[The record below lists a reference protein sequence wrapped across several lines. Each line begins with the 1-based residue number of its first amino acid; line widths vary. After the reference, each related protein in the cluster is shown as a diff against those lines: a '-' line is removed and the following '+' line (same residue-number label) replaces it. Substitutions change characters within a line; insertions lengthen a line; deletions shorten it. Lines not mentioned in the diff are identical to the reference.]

1 MKFKVGDRVRLVKV
15 NNELNCYKEF
25 LNKSFTIK
33 SFDKDKFGSYA
44 HLEETSDI
52 CPYLENLELF
62 EYTYENLKKTP
73 VGTKVTFENGKVYTR
88 VNLINGRDCFTDS
101 EGYRSVEDLKGL
113 KDNWC
118 SRILGKIIKIE
129 EPQYT
134 TVYEAKKEILD
145 DVEKRYL
152 KEVIR
157 PYKDVISIR
166 KCSLVNCSLAKIV
179 ISVPYTEGHNL
190 WSIELPPFKK
200 NTMYKNMEP
209 NKDYTLTELGLKE

>member
-25 LNKSFTIK
+25 LNKSFTIQ

-62 EYTYENLKKTP
+62 EYTYEDLKKTP
-73 VGTKVTFENGKVYTR
+73 VGTKVTFENGAVLVKDEK
-88 VNLINGRDCFTDS
+88 NCFENVS
-101 EGYRSVEDLKGL
+101 RCRNIADLCNL
-113 KDNWC
+113 KDNY
-118 SRILGKIIKIE
+118 SDLGKIIKIE
-129 EPQYT
+129 EPTYA
-134 TVYEAKKEILD
+134 TVYEYKPEILD
-145 DVEKRYL
+145 DTEKRYL

-166 KCSLVNCSLAKIV
+166 KYSFVNCSLAKIV

-200 NTMYKNMEP
+200 NTMYKNMEL
-209 NKDYTLTELGLKE
+209 NKKYTLTELGLKE

>member
-52 CPYLENLELF
+52 CPYLKNLELF

-73 VGTKVTFENGKVYTR
+73 VGTKVTFENGAVLVKDEK
-88 VNLINGRDCFTDS
+88 NCFENVS
-101 EGYRSVEDLKGL
+101 SCRNIADLCNL
-113 KDNWC
+113 KDNY
-118 SRILGKIIKIE
+118 SDLGKIIKIE
-129 EPQYT
+129 EPEYT
-134 TVYEAKKEILD
+134 TVYEYKPEILD
-145 DVEKRYL
+145 KVEKRYL

-200 NTMYKNMEP
+200 NTMYKNMEL
-209 NKDYTLTELGLKE
+209 NKKYTLTELGLKE